1 MKKDKCS
8 KCEKK
13 AVIREK
19 DILYCAP
26 CWLDSFIEPVQ
37 LKQKSVRHKPNNDNN
52 KTIH

>member
-1 MKKDKCS
+1 MIKQKCS
-8 KCEKK
+8 KCERK

-37 LKQKSVRHKPNNDNN
+37 LKQKSTRHKSYYDNN